1 MTTFGN
7 LLAFSPELWLLL
19 GAIVIVALG
28 RVSSAQTTTRLAL
41 VTLVL
46 AFAALATQFKQTITI
61 LDGAFVLDGFAIVVD
76 VIILATVALA
86 VLASRADILP
96 GDSDL
101 AMVPAFYLLVA
112 LGAMLAA
119 SATQM
124 ISLFVSLELLAV
136 NLYILTG
143 LLRRGRGSVG
153 IALGYA
159 VIGAA
164 TSGLLLYA
172 LALLFGLTGELQ
184 LGAAGTA
191 LKAVRPGQ
199 PAVLLMLSLLI
210 GGFALRLG
218 LLPVRWWLRGFES
231 GVSLRV
237 VLLVQSVGVV
247 AAFAVFGRVLAMT
260 FAGTQI
266 AYAPVLAGLAAIL
279 MTAGTFLSIT
289 QTSLRRLLSY
299 SAIAQAGFALA
310 AFTDLKGA
318 GLSALLVFMV
328 ALALTTVGAFAAVI
342 AYSRSVHS
350 DAIRDLA
357 GLVAPTPG
365 VALALGLAL
374 LSIAGAP
381 PLAGFLGKLLILQAT
396 VDGGYAWLAVIGV
409 VNIVIATLGYA
420 RLIRTLFVDPPVFEV
435 VPVRLDLGIRAAV
448 AIASASIVFMVAL
461 MEPLYR
467 AAGYGRSSILH

>member
-1 MTTFGN
+1 
-7 LLAFSPELWLLL
+7 
-19 GAIVIVALG
+19 
-28 RVSSAQTTTRLAL
+28 
-41 VTLVL
+41 VL
-46 AFAALATQFKQTITI
+46 AT
-61 LDGAFVLDGFAIVVD
+61 
-76 VIILATVALA
+76 
-86 VLASRADILP
+86 
-96 GDSDL
+96 
-101 AMVPAFYLLVA
+101 
-112 LGAMLAA
+112 
-119 SATQM
+119 
-124 ISLFVSLELLAV
+124 
-136 NLYILTG
+136 
-143 LLRRGRGSVG
+143 
-153 IALGYA
+153 
-159 VIGAA
+159 
-164 TSGLLLYA
+164 
-172 LALLFGLTGELQ
+172 
-184 LGAAGTA
+184 
-191 LKAVRPGQ
+191 
-199 PAVLLMLSLLI
+199 
-210 GGFALRLG
+210 
-218 LLPVRWWLRGFES
+218 
-231 GVSLRV
+231 
-237 VLLVQSVGVV
+237 
-247 AAFAVFGRVLAMT
+247 T

-374 LSIAGAP
+374 LSIAGVP